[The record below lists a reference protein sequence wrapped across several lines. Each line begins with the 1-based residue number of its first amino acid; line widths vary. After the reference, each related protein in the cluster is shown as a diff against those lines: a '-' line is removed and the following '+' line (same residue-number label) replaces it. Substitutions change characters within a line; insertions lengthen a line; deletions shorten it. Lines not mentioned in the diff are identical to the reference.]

1 MSRHLVPKPPQSL
14 LTRQTERV
22 KAKSHPTPG
31 MVLGETRSHRGG
43 CRCTLTFY
51 RALGKALE
59 GVPVR
64 EAVSSHLRAKPRPVY
79 IHLRAKP
86 RSVYVTRS
94 FQRTASET
102 QREEPS
108 NGALRWGAR
117 STGFR
122 SGARQAVDKQCWGG
136 LTASG
141 KKIKPD
147 PRFTRQAPKAP
158 RSQGAQRAAEPD
170 SKAEGFSRRIRN
182 SDSFKQTKKK
192 TPNEIKRRQVC
203 NSESQ
208 SKAVFP
214 HTERC

>member
-31 MVLGETRSHRGG
+31 TVLGETRSHRGG

-51 RALGKALE
+51 RALGKVLE

-64 EAVSSHLRAKPRPVY
+64 EAVSSHLRAKPRP
-79 IHLRAKP
+79 
-86 RSVYVTRS
+86 VYVTRS

-136 LTASG
+136 LTAFG

-182 SDSFKQTKKK
+182 SDSFKQTKKNTK
-192 TPNEIKRRQVC
+192 
-203 NSESQ
+203 
-208 SKAVFP
+208 
-214 HTERC
+214 